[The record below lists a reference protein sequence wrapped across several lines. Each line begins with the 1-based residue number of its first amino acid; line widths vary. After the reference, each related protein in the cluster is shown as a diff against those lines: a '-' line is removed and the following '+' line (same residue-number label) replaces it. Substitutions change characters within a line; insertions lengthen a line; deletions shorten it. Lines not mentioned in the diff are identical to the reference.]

1 MTYSAPLAKRPAA
14 VDFGNRASS
23 GGKRKWGTGLMLSL
37 LAHGVPVIVASG
49 FWVATQPSEMVPEA
63 AFEVELI
70 RMQAP
75 PFPRSE
81 QPPGPVQ
88 TEVAASSPAPSS
100 VVQPRLQV
108 APLANVEPLTVPQ
121 TVERQEAATRTPPA
135 PETAAPPSRIS
146 TPAPVATSAPHTW
159 ESRVLAHLEQR
170 KRYPTEARA
179 RRLQG
184 VAYVTFTMD
193 RQGRVLAVSLERTS
207 GHASLDREALSL
219 VHRAQPLPSP
229 PADIAGDNITLTVP
243 VEFFTR

>member
-1 MTYSAPLAKRPAA
+1 MTFSAPLAKRPATL
-14 VDFGNRASS
+14 DFGNRASS
-23 GGKRKWGTGLMLSL
+23 GGKRKWGTGLMLSM

-49 FWVATQPSEMVPEA
+49 FWVVTQPAEMVPEA
-63 AFEVELI
+63 AFEVELV

-88 TEVAASSPAPSS
+88 TEAARSSQSPSS
-100 VVQPRLQV
+100 EVQPRLQV
-108 APLANVEPLTVPQ
+108 APLVNVETLAMPQ
-121 TVERQEAATRTPPA
+121 TVVRQETTARTPPA
-135 PETAAPPSRIS
+135 PETTAPPSRMA
-146 TPAPVATSAPHTW
+146 TPASVATSALHTW

-170 KRYPTEARA
+170 KRYPAEARA

-193 RQGRVLAVSLERTS
+193 RQGGVLSVKLERTS

-219 VHRAQPLPSP
+219 VRRAQPLPEP
-229 PADIAGDNITLTVP
+229 PVDMTGDSIVLTVP

>member
-1 MTYSAPLAKRPAA
+1 
-14 VDFGNRASS
+14 
-23 GGKRKWGTGLMLSL
+23 MLSL

-49 FWVATQPSEMVPEA
+49 FWVATQPAEMVPEA
-63 AFEVELI
+63 AFEVELV

-75 PFPRSE
+75 PFPSSE

-88 TEVAASSPAPSS
+88 SEAAVSSPAPSS

-108 APLANVEPLTVPQ
+108 APLANVEPLIVSQ
-121 TVERQEAATRTPPA
+121 TVVRQETTTRTPPA
-135 PETAAPPSRIS
+135 PETTAPPSRVS

-170 KRYPTEARA
+170 KRYPAEARA
-179 RRLQG
+179 RRRQG
-184 VAYVTFTMD
+184 VAFVTFTMD
-193 RQGRVLAVSLERTS
+193 RQGRVLAAALERTS

-219 VHRAQPLPSP
+219 VRRAQPLPAP
-229 PADIAGDNITLTVP
+229 PADMAGDNITLTVP

>member
-1 MTYSAPLAKRPAA
+1 MTYSAPLAKRPTALEL
-14 VDFGNRASS
+14 GNRASRS
-23 GGKRKWGTGLMLSL
+23 GKRKWGTGLMLSL
-37 LAHGVPVIVASG
+37 FAHGVPVIVASG
-49 FWVATQPSEMVPEA
+49 FWVATQPAEMVPEA

-75 PFPRSE
+75 PIPSSE

-88 TEVAASSPAPSS
+88 TEAAASAPAPSS

-108 APLANVEPLTVPQ
+108 APPANVETLTVPQ

-135 PETAAPPSRIS
+135 PETTAPPSRVS

-159 ESRVLAHLEQR
+159 ESRVLAYLEQR
-170 KRYPTEARA
+170 KRYPAEARA

-193 RQGRVLAVSLERTS
+193 RQGRVLSAALERTS
-207 GHASLDREALSL
+207 GHASLDREAMAL
-219 VHRAQPLPSP
+219 VRRAQPLPAP
-229 PADIAGDNITLTVP
+229 PAELAGETLTLTVP
-243 VEFFTR
+243 VDFFTR

>member
-1 MTYSAPLAKRPAA
+1 MTFDTPPAKRPA
-14 VDFGNRASS
+14 VLDFGHRRRPNRN
-23 GGKRKWGTGLMLSL
+23 RKWGTGLVLSL

-49 FWVATQPSEMVPEA
+49 VWIATQSVTAVPDTSFA
-63 AFEVELI
+63 VELV

-88 TEVAASSPAPSS
+88 TQAAVSSPAPSS
-100 VVQPRLQV
+100 EVVPRVQ
-108 APLANVEPLTVPQ
+108 AMPLVNVEPLTVPQ
-121 TVERQEAATRTPPA
+121 TVPRQEAVTRTPPA
-135 PETAAPPSRIS
+135 PETTAPPSRVS
-146 TPAPVATSAPHTW
+146 TPASVATSAPHTW

-170 KRYPTEARA
+170 KRYPAEARA

-184 VAYVTFTMD
+184 VSYVNFTMD
-193 RQGRVLAVSLERTS
+193 RQGRVLAASLERTS

-219 VHRAQPLPSP
+219 VRRSQPLPAP
-229 PADIAGDNITLTVP
+229 PADMAGDTMTLTVP